1 MPTLHQ
7 WDYLFAIGLIF
18 SALDAFMI
26 GANDVANSFATSV
39 SSKSLT
45 LFQACCAAAVME
57 FLGAVLVGARV
68 TSTIKDGIVPSS
80 IFDGN
85 AGVQLLGFTC
95 AIVAS
100 SIWLTIATRLS
111 WPVSTTY
118 SIVSAITGIGIA
130 TGGWDA
136 PKWGWNNAKGLAAV
150 FSGLVIAPAL
160 AAAIA
165 SVLYLFVKFGV
176 MKRANSARW
185 GLITAPIF
193 FFLVGSVLTL
203 SIVYK
208 GSPSLGLKDKLKG
221 GTLAAPVVGAG
232 AVVALLSILFW
243 LPFVHAKV
251 VKKDYTLRWYHFF
264 MGPLLWR
271 RQAPA
276 DAGSVDAVPDYR
288 IRGSNNLDNV
298 GPEFPT
304 TNSETDSER
313 GAKEKDIDGADA
325 ADATPAP
332 AQPKVYPSA
341 LAEAIEKHPI
351 EGAWAEPKNLYIVL
365 RYRAVPFIKKVL
377 THGTTV
383 DVHALQTEGASAKHI
398 ADVHSRARQY
408 PNETEHLYSFMQVF
422 TACVA
427 SFAHGAN
434 DVSNAIGPFSV
445 IYHTWK
451 TGTTADKTPVPV
463 WVLAFG
469 GAMIVIGLA
478 TYGYNIMRVL
488 GNRITLHSP
497 SRGFSMELAASI
509 TVILA
514 SQFGIPVS
522 TTMCITGATV
532 GVALC
537 NGDIWATNWRAI
549 GWIYLGWIGTVP
561 VVATMS
567 ACLMG
572 ILLNAP
578 HL

>member
-1 MPTLHQ
+1 MSGTLHQ

-45 LFQACCAAAVME
+45 LRQACLAAAVME

-68 TSTIKDGIVPSS
+68 TSTIKDGIVPASV
-80 IFDGN
+80 FDNN

-100 SIWLTIATRLS
+100 ASWLSLATRLS

-118 SIVSAITGIGIA
+118 SIVSAVIGVGIA
-130 TGGWDA
+130 ADGWDA
-136 PKWGWNNAKGLAAV
+136 PRWGWNNGKGIAAI

-160 AAAIA
+160 SA
-165 SVLYLFVKFGV
+165 SFGIVLFLFVKFAV
-176 MKRANSARW
+176 LLRSNPTRW
-185 GLITAPIF
+185 GLITSPII
-193 FFLVGSVLTL
+193 FFLVGAVLTM
-203 SIVYK
+203 SIIFK
-208 GSPSLGLKDKLKG
+208 GSPSLGLKNMEPG
-221 GTLAAPVVGAG
+221 PLAAAVLGTAS
-232 AVVALLSILFW
+232 VVALLSILFW
-243 LPFVHAKV
+243 LPYVHAKV

-264 MGPLLWR
+264 LGPLLWKR
-271 RQAPA
+271 PPPP
-276 DAGSVDAVPDYR
+276 DAGSVSAVPDYR
-288 IRGSNNLDNV
+288 IRDVNELD
-298 GPEFPT
+298 GQHQAPLEA
-304 TNSETDSER
+304 ETDSEK
-313 GAKEKDIDGADA
+313 ASNLKEKDIDSQEP
-325 ADATPAP
+325 TRE
-332 AQPKVYPSA
+332 QIHPSA
-341 LAEAIEKHPI
+341 LADEVEKHPI
-351 EGAWAEPKNLYIVL
+351 EGAWAEPKNLWIIL
-365 RYRAVPFIKKVL
+365 RYRAFPFIKKFL
-377 THGTTV
+377 THGTSV
-383 DVHALQTEGASAKHI
+383 DIHALQQQKQNAATAKHI
-398 ADVHSRARQY
+398 ADVHARARQF

-451 TGTTADKTPVPV
+451 TGEMADKTPVPV
-463 WVLAFG
+463 WALAFG
-469 GAMIVIGLA
+469 GAMLVLGLA
-478 TYGYNIMRVL
+478 LYGYNIMRVL

-497 SRGFSMELAASI
+497 SRGFSMELSASI

-522 TTMCITGATV
+522 TTMCITGATI

-537 NGDIWATNWRAI
+537 NGDFWATNWRAI
-549 GWIYLGWIGTVP
+549 GWIYIGWIATVP
-561 VVATMS
+561 IVSTLS
-567 ACLMG
+567 GCLMG

-578 HL
+578 HF

>member
-7 WDYLFAIGLIF
+7 WDYLFAIGIIF
-18 SALDAFMI
+18 SGLDAFMI

-45 LFQACCAAAVME
+45 LPQACMAAAVME

-68 TSTIKDGIVPSS
+68 TSTIKDGIVPATV
-80 IFDGN
+80 FDGN
-85 AGVQLLGFTC
+85 PGVQLLGFTC

-100 SIWLTIATRLS
+100 SIWLTFATKLS

-118 SIVSAITGIGIA
+118 SIVSAVTGVGIA
-130 TGGWDA
+130 TAGWDA
-136 PKWGWNNAKGLAAV
+136 PKWGWNNAKGLAAIW
-150 FSGLVIAPAL
+150 SGLIIAPTLSACI
-160 AAAIA
+160 AAI
-165 SVLYLFVKFGV
+165 LYCFVKFGV
-176 MKRANSARW
+176 LLRSNSARW
-185 GLITAPIF
+185 GLITAPLF
-193 FFLVGSVLTL
+193 FFLVGAVLTL
-203 SIVYK
+203 AIVYK
-208 GSPSLGLKDKLKG
+208 GSPSLGLKDKLEG
-221 GTLAAPVVGAG
+221 PTLAAPVVGAG

-243 LPFVHAKV
+243 LPYVHAKV
-251 VKKDYTLRWYHFF
+251 IKKDYTLRWYHFF
-264 MGPLLWR
+264 LGPLLWR

-276 DAGSVDAVPDYR
+276 DAGSIDAVPDYR
-288 IRGSNNLDNV
+288 VRQANNLDQS
-298 GPEFPT
+298 GISDFPAD
-304 TNSETDSER
+304 NSETDSEK
-313 GAKEKDIDGADA
+313 GNKEKDVDA
-325 ADATPAP
+325 PNAEAAP

-341 LAEAIEKHPI
+341 LAEALEKHPI
-351 EGAWAEPKNLYIVL
+351 EGAWAEPKNLYIIL
-365 RYRAVPFIKKVL
+365 RYHAVPFVKKVL

-383 DVHALQTEGASAKHI
+383 DVHALQTEGTAAKHI
-398 ADVHSRARQY
+398 ADVHARARQF

-434 DVSNAIGPFSV
+434 DVSNAIGPFAV

-451 TGTTADKTPVPV
+451 TGTVSDKTPVPV
-463 WVLAFG
+463 WTLAFG

-549 GWIYLGWIGTVP
+549 GWIYLGWIGTIP
-561 VVATMS
+561 IVATMS

-578 HL
+578 SL